1 MLPKEAQPCRNSKA
15 MNRTIFLTE
24 TDKQKLDSL
33 LLTVRAPSSGDS
45 LEEELAR
52 AEVVPSEQIPPDVVT
67 MNSRVRFKDE
77 SAGKELVVTLV
88 YPADADASTGRVSV
102 LAPIGSALLGLS
114 VGESVEWQ
122 LPNGR
127 TKTLRI
133 EEVLYQPEAAGDFHL

>member
-1 MLPKEAQPCRNSKA
+1 

-24 TDKQKLDSL
+24 TDKQKLDNL

-52 AEVVPSEQIPPDVVT
+52 AEVVPSEQIPPNVVT

-88 YPADADASTGRVSV
+88 YPADADASSK
-102 LAPIGSALLGLS
+102 GSLQTRPLHLVMMRPRIPGVRATALRGTRA
-114 VGESVEWQ
+114 Q
-122 LPNGR
+122 
-127 TKTLRI
+127 
-133 EEVLYQPEAAGDFHL
+133 